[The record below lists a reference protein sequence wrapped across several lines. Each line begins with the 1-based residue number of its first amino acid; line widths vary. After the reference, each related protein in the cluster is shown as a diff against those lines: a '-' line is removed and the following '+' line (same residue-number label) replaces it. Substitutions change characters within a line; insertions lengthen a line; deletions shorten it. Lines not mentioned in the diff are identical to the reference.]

1 MLRFCLMGF
10 CLSASIIALS
20 LHHAL
25 TTPTV
30 PLEQS
35 ATYAARFKTLPS
47 VSVSVSETT
56 APSRIL
62 GNSYITEVVRV
73 DQTDR
78 DSDSDS
84 DKFSRL
90 KFADSD
96 LFKVPNFIRN
106 PKN

>member
-1 MLRFCLMGF
+1 MLRFCLMSL
-10 CLSASIIALS
+10 CLSASIIAIS

-35 ATYAARFKTLPS
+35 AIYAARFKSIPR
-47 VSVSVSETT
+47 VAVAVFEASEI
-56 APSRIL
+56 SRIPD
-62 GNSYITEVVRV
+62 NSWVTDVVR
-73 DQTDR
+73 DDHTDR
-78 DSDSDS
+78 GSDS

-96 LFKVPNFIRN
+96 LFKVPNFIRDA
-106 PKN
+106 KN

>member
-35 ATYAARFKTLPS
+35 ATYAARFKTIPS
-47 VSVSVSETT
+47 VSVSVSEVT
-56 APSRIL
+56 ALSRIL
-62 GNSYITEVVRV
+62 GNSYITEVVRD

-78 DSDSDS
+78 GSDS

-96 LFKVPNFIRN
+96 LFKVPNFIRDA
-106 PKN
+106 KN